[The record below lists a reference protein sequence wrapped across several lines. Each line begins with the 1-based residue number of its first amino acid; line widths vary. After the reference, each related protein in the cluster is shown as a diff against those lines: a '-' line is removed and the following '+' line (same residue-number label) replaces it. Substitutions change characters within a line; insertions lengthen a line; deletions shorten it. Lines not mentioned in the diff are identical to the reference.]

1 MDSQQADLS
10 RRDGA
15 KRIGARLTALARRAE
30 AVIVFERFWPPL
42 VWAATLVALFLAL
55 SWLGLWQALPRAGRI
70 GGVAAF
76 AVAFVIALAP
86 LARLRRPV
94 RAETLDRLD
103 RDSGAPHRPAASLD
117 DRLAMAGDD
126 PATAALWALHRDRLA
141 RQIERFVPAAP
152 APGMTWRDPR
162 ALRFAVLL
170 AAIAAALVAGPERY
184 GRIAAAFDWR
194 NGAAAAATARLDAW
208 IDPPAYANKPPI
220 LLDFAVNRDPSQKI
234 VTPEGSALVV
244 RADADMF
251 ETRIEGAIAPVAG
264 AKPADASAP
273 ARASAPGAPTEK
285 RWTINGD
292 GAVSFRRSGVA
303 LGRYEIEAT
312 PLGAP
317 TITLLDPPRGNLS
330 GSLTLHYSLA
340 DRYGIAGA
348 EAEFA
353 NPTAGAAP
361 PRSLVPPPKLTLRL
375 PSTTNGTGEATTTGD
390 LSEHPWAGAQVV
402 VNLKAIGVSGK
413 VGAGAPTTFA
423 LPQRAFHNPLARALV
438 EQRRALVLDPDHETP
453 RVAKAIDALTI
464 APDFFQTPAGVYLG
478 LRQASARLAD
488 AHGDADLLAVADL
501 LWAMALRL
509 EDGDASQAQRDLRA
523 AEQRLRE
530 ALQRGASDEE
540 LRKLTQELRDA
551 AERYMRDL
559 AQQTPQQPNDADAQL
574 PQQDLE
580 SMLDR
585 MEDMARN
592 GARQDAEAMLDE
604 MQNMFENMRGAGDAQ
619 DDQAS
624 REMRKQMDE
633 LGKLLRDQQ
642 GLRDDTFRQDQREQL
657 GRDAPE
663 GQGDQANPSLQ
674 ERQRALGDR
683 LAELQKRLKSLGM
696 KGEKGFD
703 EAQGDMK
710 EAERNLKG
718 DGQDQG
724 QGDNSGGGGGLD
736 DQGQTGK
743 GRAVEAQGRAL
754 EALRQGAQGLQQ
766 QAQGDGQGGGRGYRA
781 MSRRPGAGGPGRDP
795 LGRES
800 GNRGGALD
808 GALHGGADVAERA
821 RQVLEELRRR
831 LADPSRPE
839 EERDYFERLLKRD

>member
-1 MDSQQADLS
+1 MDSKQAGSS

-15 KRIGARLTALARRAE
+15 TGIGAKLTTLARRAE

-42 VWAATLVALFLAL
+42 VWAATLAALFLAL
-55 SWLGLWQALPRAGRI
+55 SWFGLWLAAPRLARI

-76 AVAFVIALAP
+76 AVALVVALVP
-86 LARLRRPV
+86 LVRLRRPV

-117 DRLAMAGDD
+117 DRLAMADED

-141 RQIERFVPAAP
+141 RQVERFVPAAP
-152 APGMTWRDPR
+152 APGMAWRDPR

-184 GRIAAAFDWR
+184 GRVAAAFDWR
-194 NGAAAAATARLDAW
+194 DGAVAAATARLDAW

-220 LLDFAVNRDPSQKI
+220 LLDLAANRDPTQKI

-244 RADADMF
+244 RADSDVF
-251 ETRIEGAIAPVAG
+251 ETRIEGAIAPVAA
-264 AKPADASAP
+264 AKPADKSIPAP
-273 ARASAPGAPTEK
+273 AAAATAPAEK
-285 RWTINGD
+285 RWTITGD
-292 GAVSFRRSGVA
+292 GAVVFRRDGVA

-317 TITLLDPPRGNLS
+317 SVTLLEPPRGNLS

-353 NPTAGAAP
+353 NPAAGAAP
-361 PRSLVPPPKLTLRL
+361 PRSLVAPPKLTLRL
-375 PSTTNGTGEATTTGD
+375 PSTANGTGEASTTGD
-390 LSEHPWAGAQVV
+390 LSEHPWAGAEVV
-402 VNLKAIGVSGK
+402 LNLKATGVSGR
-413 VGAGAPTTFA
+413 VGAGAATTFT

-478 LRQASARLAD
+478 LRQARASLSD
-488 AHGDADLLAVADL
+488 AHGDADLIAVADL

-523 AEQRLRE
+523 AEQKLRE

-559 AQQTPQQPNDADAQL
+559 AEQAPQQQNDSDAQQ

-592 GARQDAEAMLDE
+592 GARQDAEAMLDQL
-604 MQNMFENMRGAGDAQ
+604 QNMFENMRGAESAQEDPGEPRTAQADRRTRQAAARPAGVARRHVPPRSARAARDCLTIVARPANEDAPPAGRQ
-619 DDQAS
+619 GPRLIRS
-624 REMRKQMDE
+624 PEMRAAD
-633 LGKLLRDQQ
+633 
-642 GLRDDTFRQDQREQL
+642 
-657 GRDAPE
+657 
-663 GQGDQANPSLQ
+663 
-674 ERQRALGDR
+674 
-683 LAELQKRLKSLGM
+683 
-696 KGEKGFD
+696 
-703 EAQGDMK
+703 
-710 EAERNLKG
+710 
-718 DGQDQG
+718 
-724 QGDNSGGGGGLD
+724 
-736 DQGQTGK
+736 
-743 GRAVEAQGRAL
+743 RAVARRAS
-754 EALRQGAQGLQQ
+754 A
-766 QAQGDGQGGGRGYRA
+766 RA
-781 MSRRPGAGGPGRDP
+781 CATVSRNCR
-795 LGRES
+795 S
-800 GNRGGALD
+800 G
-808 GALHGGADVAERA
+808 
-821 RQVLEELRRR
+821 
-831 LADPSRPE
+831 
-839 EERDYFERLLKRD
+839 